1 MTDKKFNDAVTNV
14 TKSLYN
20 SNQAIVETAA
30 AAQERNAKLA
40 QNIAENG
47 VEVLRSQVESTRNVI
62 GELIQKQ
69 QEAWETVTR
78 TATTAQ
84 EHNARLVS
92 NGFESGNNVL
102 KSQAENTRTMAEE
115 LVQKQQ
121 EAWQVITESVVAA
134 QERNMKFA
142 QGIFENSLQ
151 VLQSHAESTRG
162 LMQTLIDESRNRQ
175 DAYHTLVQASVE
187 AYRSF
192 LSAPVSYFEQAVDV
206 AENATRQ
213 GQRVAHKAAE
223 NSKQA
228 AHKAAEE
235 AK

>member
-1 MTDKKFNDAVTNV
+1 MNDKKFNDAVTTV

-30 AAQERNAKLA
+30 GAQERNAKLA
-40 QNIAENG
+40 QNIAENSI
-47 VEVLRSQVESTRNVI
+47 EVLKNQAEITRNVI
-62 GELIQKQ
+62 GELVQKQ
-69 QEAWETVTR
+69 QEAWETIAR

-84 EHNARLVS
+84 EHNARFVG
-92 NGFESGNNVL
+92 NGFENGNNAL

-121 EAWQVITESVVAA
+121 EAWQVMTESVVAA

-142 QGIFENSLQ
+142 QGVFENSLQ

-162 LMQTLIDESRNRQ
+162 LMQTLIDEARTRQ
-175 DAYHTLVQASVE
+175 DAYRTLVQASVE

-206 AENATRQ
+206 AENAARQ
-213 GQRVAHKAAE
+213 GQKVAHKTAE
-223 NSKQA
+223 NSKQV

-235 AK
+235 AR